1 MMRHNGAFYTEW
13 TMTQMQF
20 SKFKSHSV
28 VNDTNAE
35 TQWAGVFYREWS
47 MTRMHSNEFKS
58 HPVVN
63 DTNAF
68 GQ

>member
-1 MMRHNGAFYTEW
+1 
-13 TMTQMQF
+13 MTRMLL
-20 SKFKSHSV
+20 

-35 TQWAGVFYREWS
+35 TQWAGAFYREWS
-47 MTRMHSNEFKS
+47 MTRMHSTEFKS

>member
-1 MMRHNGAFYTEW
+1 
-13 TMTQMQF
+13 MTRMLL
-20 SKFKSHSV
+20 

-35 TQWAGVFYREWS
+35 TQWAGAFYREWS
-47 MTRMHSNEFKS
+47 KTRMHSTEFKS